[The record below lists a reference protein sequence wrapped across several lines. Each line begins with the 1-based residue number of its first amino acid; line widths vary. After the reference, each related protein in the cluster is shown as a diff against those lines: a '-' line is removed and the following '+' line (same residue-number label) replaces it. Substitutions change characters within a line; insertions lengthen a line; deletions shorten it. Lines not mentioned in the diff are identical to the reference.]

1 MGQTLDINSVR
12 SNNLILKYLRSTLS
26 VWKGLENLSLRQ
38 RQKQNSKMFLV
49 VLNIFKTW
57 ATLGVKSSHSSFV
70 SRVVWVETPCKN
82 EDITKTNYK
91 VNLIIFFKSLIQKI
105 HFLKIIYV

>member
-38 RQKQNSKMFLV
+38 RQKQNSKTF
-49 VLNIFKTW
+49 
-57 ATLGVKSSHSSFV
+57 LGVKSSHSSFV
-70 SRVVWVETPCKN
+70 SKVVWVETPGSINVILKLQ
-82 EDITKTNYK
+82 K
-91 VNLIIFFKSLIQKI
+91 FFMQKWRYYENK
-105 HFLKIIYV
+105 L

>member
-38 RQKQNSKMFLV
+38 RQKQNSKTF
-49 VLNIFKTW
+49 
-57 ATLGVKSSHSSFV
+57 LGVKSSHSSFV
-70 SRVVWVETPCKN
+70 SRVVWVETPGQYKCHS
-82 EDITKTNYK
+82 KTSK
-91 VNLIIFFKSLIQKI
+91 VFYAKMKILRKQIIK
-105 HFLKIIYV
+105 

>member
-70 SRVVWVETPCKN
+70 SRVVWVETPGQYKCHS
-82 EDITKTNYK
+82 KTSK
-91 VNLIIFFKSLIQKI
+91 VFYAKMKILRKQIIK
-105 HFLKIIYV
+105 